1 MSFLAPK
8 TPKPLPSFSPPLG
21 GTAIED
27 AGSQRRRATRMRFRR
42 RASTILTDS
51 SLAKAIGEG
60 PETREGGGPAV
71 M

>member
-1 MSFLAPK
+1 MSFLAAK

-51 SLAKAIGEG
+51 SLAIAIGEG
-60 PETREGGGPAV
+60 PETREGGRPAV